1 MSEYSEIREFIK
13 RRFFIENFNESIEAC
28 FLAIQ
33 FRSLDKFYAKDDT
46 HDSTYRLLYFI
57 SYSYA
62 FIKDILYRSLPREPI
77 PDNLDKIHWD
87 FSESEIYNFLDL
99 IKELYLHFGEAIDV
113 YNFEL
118 IKHYSRREVAR
129 DIYPFI
135 TPRDSKYTY
144 RCIRRVNEFLAFQ
157 DSEILFT
164 NSIPLKKRLD
174 KFIDDLTHSNVLNS
188 FIQNFIQRKCVA
200 ITSIKTNHQKFYYAL
215 SGYDADEQT
224 NKSKT
229 KQVNKTLEEAL
240 KLMSFAHKYTRCIVT
255 DSMKSWFNPQ
265 ASQKRIPPLNHSS
278 AKTVLQKD
286 ALKREF
292 SCCERK
298 IFAQVESD
306 NPNYKSINCS
316 LEMSVLKPPCQNC
329 SYAIE
334 NQKTENFKLFFYPP
348 KKLLLLGGSH
358 AEIPLIEAAKKLGWY
373 VITTGNNRDGLG
385 HPHADK
391 TVFADFSDKEA
402 MLELARAE
410 GVQAVCSGCNDF
422 ALLSTVYVCEK
433 LGLPGHDSYVTSLE
447 IHHKDKYRALAT
459 RLGIPTPRAI
469 TVKVADTDFV
479 ADQGEIASKGCAD
492 FETAIAQ
499 LTFPIIVKP
508 VDLTGG
514 KGIHRAANA
523 EEAREA
529 YRDAC
534 SRTRQDHV
542 VVEEFVEGTNH
553 GFSAMLVKGKVAFAF
568 ADNEQYYLNKYLVS
582 GANTPS
588 TSDAATLAKL
598 RDYSER
604 IAQELHL
611 VDGILHIQY
620 IEKADGTPV
629 IIEICRRPPGDLYIK
644 FVKYATGIDYP
655 KFIVMAETGMDIS
668 GIADVP
674 TQGFWLRHCIMADCQ
689 AGERT
694 ATGDACEGIV
704 RDVTFAPEIQENI
717 VEKFLW
723 YKPGEVI
730 TDKLTYKAGI
740 VFFKFATLAEMQDK
754 TARMTD
760 LAKIVVD

>member
-1 MSEYSEIREFIK
+1 MS
-13 RRFFIENFNESIEAC
+13 
-28 FLAIQ
+28 Q
-33 FRSLDKFYAKDDT
+33 
-46 HDSTYRLLYFI
+46 
-57 SYSYA
+57 
-62 FIKDILYRSLPREPI
+62 
-77 PDNLDKIHWD
+77 
-87 FSESEIYNFLDL
+87 
-99 IKELYLHFGEAIDV
+99 
-113 YNFEL
+113 
-118 IKHYSRREVAR
+118 
-129 DIYPFI
+129 
-135 TPRDSKYTY
+135 
-144 RCIRRVNEFLAFQ
+144 
-157 DSEILFT
+157 
-164 NSIPLKKRLD
+164 
-174 KFIDDLTHSNVLNS
+174 
-188 FIQNFIQRKCVA
+188 
-200 ITSIKTNHQKFYYAL
+200 
-215 SGYDADEQT
+215 
-224 NKSKT
+224 
-229 KQVNKTLEEAL
+229 
-240 KLMSFAHKYTRCIVT
+240 
-255 DSMKSWFNPQ
+255 
-265 ASQKRIPPLNHSS
+265 
-278 AKTVLQKD
+278 
-286 ALKREF
+286 
-292 SCCERK
+292 
-298 IFAQVESD
+298 
-306 NPNYKSINCS
+306 
-316 LEMSVLKPPCQNC
+316 
-329 SYAIE
+329 
-334 NQKTENFKLFFYPP
+334 

-358 AEIPLIEAAKKLGWY
+358 AEIPLILAAQALGWF

-433 LGLPGHDSYVTSLE
+433 LGLSGHDSYATSLE

-459 RLGIPTPRAI
+459 RLGIPTPKAI
-469 TVKVADTDFV
+469 TVHTDNAD
-479 ADQGEIASKGCAD
+479 E
-492 FETAIAQ
+492 FESAIAQ

-514 KGIHRAANA
+514 KGIHRAASP

-529 YRDAC
+529 YKDAC
-534 SRTRQDHV
+534 IRTRQDHV
-542 VVEEFVEGTNH
+542 VVEEFVQGSNH

-604 IAQELHL
+604 IARELRL

-655 KFIVMAETGMDIS
+655 KFIVMAETGEDIS
-668 GIADVP
+668 SIADVP
-674 TQGFWLRHCIMADCQ
+674 TQGFWLRHCVMADCQ
-689 AGERT
+689 TGEN
-694 ATGDACEGIV
+694 GCSGIV

-740 VFFKFATLAEMQDK
+740 VFFKFDSLAEMQDK
-754 TARMTD
+754 TARMTN
-760 LAKIVVD
+760 LVKIIVAK